1 MKIYAHSI
9 DKFNIDQIVGKELWV
24 ACHYA
29 DNIHQ
34 LGYYCRVKSTSPST
48 TAGDPWMTINLFPAE
63 WVYDD
68 AYHNVTEVLV
78 DYVTEWIE
86 RPQLQKRSDIVVD
99 NPVQILTTEE
109 LYEIMGIPL

>member
-1 MKIYAHSI
+1 MKIYASSI
-9 DKFNIDQIVGKELWV
+9 DNFNIDKIVGKEIWV

-29 DNIHQ
+29 SNRLH
-34 LGYYCRVKSTSPST
+34 GYYCRVRSTSPSFK
-48 TAGDPWMTINLFPAE
+48 AGDPWMTINLFPTA

-68 AYHNVTEVLV
+68 SYHNVTELLD

-86 RPQLQKRSDIVVD
+86 RPQFQTRSDIVVD

>member
-9 DKFNIDQIVGKELWV
+9 DNFNIDQIVGKEIWV

-29 DNIHQ
+29 INKHH
-34 LGYYCRVKSTSPST
+34 GYYCRVRSTSPSVT
-48 TAGDPWMTINLFPAE
+48 VGDPWMTINMFPAD

-68 AYHNVTEVLV
+68 SYHNVTEVLD

-86 RPQLQKRSDIVVD
+86 RPQLQTRSDIVVD